1 MVSVNRISHQ
11 CGARSGCGRSE
22 RSHRSRP
29 RRPVPRSDRVFFSFR
44 GTQHVKTSVIADW
57 VAAGAMLLAAASW
70 GLVVMLL
77 GS

>member
-1 MVSVNRISHQ
+1 
-11 CGARSGCGRSE
+11 
-22 RSHRSRP
+22 
-29 RRPVPRSDRVFFSFR
+29 
-44 GTQHVKTSVIADW
+44 VKTSVIADW